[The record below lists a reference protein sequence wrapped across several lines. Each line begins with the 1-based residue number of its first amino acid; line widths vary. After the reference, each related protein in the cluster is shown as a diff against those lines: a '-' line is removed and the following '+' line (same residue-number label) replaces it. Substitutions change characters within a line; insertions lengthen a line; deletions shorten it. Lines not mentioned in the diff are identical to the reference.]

1 MTVRPKT
8 REHIYRARLEWTG
21 AAAGPTEAYAAYSR
35 EYRLDFEG
43 KPSIAG
49 SADPAFRGDSS
60 LHNPEDLLVA
70 ALSACHLLTYLALC
84 ARAGIAV
91 ASYADDASGTMAE
104 TNGVGRFTGVVL
116 RPRVTISRGN
126 VAQAI
131 ALHDEAH
138 RECFVAASVNFPVAH
153 EPVVANLGAGA

>member
-8 REHIYRARLEWTG
+8 REHTYRARLEWTG
-21 AAAGPTEAYAAYSR
+21 AARGATEAYAAYSR

-49 SADPAFRGDSS
+49 SADATFRGDSS

-70 ALSACHLLTYLALC
+70 ALSACHMLTYLALC

-91 ASYADDASGTMAE
+91 ASYADDATGTMAE
-104 TNGVGRFTGVVL
+104 TNGVGRFTRVVL
-116 RPRVTISRGN
+116 RPRVQISRGD
-126 VAQAI
+126 VATAT
-131 ALHDEAH
+131 ALHEDAH
-138 RECFVAASVNFPVAH
+138 RDCFIASSVNFPVEH
-153 EPVVANLGAGA
+153 DPVVSAVEARA